1 MKNKATVI
9 IQARMGSER
18 FPGKVLKKINSYPTL
33 DFLVKRLK
41 KSSSVGNIVVATTEN
56 NKDDAIVDFCLN
68 SNLNFFRGPEH
79 DVLKR
84 FQLTAKHYEAKD
96 IIRISGDCPFTD
108 WEMLDK
114 LVNLYF
120 NRNADFVTNMYRQTF
135 PLGFAIE
142 VFKSKELFK
151 LENLS
156 SNEKEHVTTYFI
168 NNPESFNFISVEN
181 KQNLSKYRMTL
192 DTPEDYKVICLIA
205 ESFDDIY
212 FKFKDIENLIKK
224 NPTYLEINRNIKQK
238 SNFQNSESSKVNSIT
253 YEEIK

>member
-1 MKNKATVI
+1 
-9 IQARMGSER
+9 
-18 FPGKVLKKINSYPTL
+18 
-33 DFLVKRLK
+33 
-41 KSSSVGNIVVATTEN
+41 
-56 NKDDAIVDFCLN
+56 
-68 SNLNFFRGPEH
+68 
-79 DVLKR
+79 
-84 FQLTAKHYEAKD
+84 
-96 IIRISGDCPFTD
+96 
-108 WEMLDK
+108 MLDK

-120 NRNADFVTNMYRQTF
+120 NRGADFVTNMYKQTF

-142 VFKSKELFK
+142 VFKSEELFK
-151 LENLS
+151 LKNLNT
-156 SNEKEHVTTYFI
+156 NEKEHVTTYFI

-192 DTPEDYKVICLIA
+192 DTPEDYVVLCLIA

-224 NPTYLEINRNIKQK
+224 NPDYLRINHNIKQK